1 MAGVPQLVGTRAE
14 IQTPKSQ
21 HTDPGN
27 RFSSTNSLLHSLQKE
42 KLFSKSS
49 LRWLLLCF
57 HMQPL
62 FSGIGTEGRMAKM
75 PTFSSEDVALSE
87 LLKLSGRWKE
97 FDLGCCVKDYGRD

>member
-1 MAGVPQLVGTRAE
+1 
-14 IQTPKSQ
+14 
-21 HTDPGN
+21 
-27 RFSSTNSLLHSLQKE
+27 
-42 KLFSKSS
+42 
-49 LRWLLLCF
+49 
-57 HMQPL
+57 MQPL